1 MTRLIIDPP
10 AAGAWNMAVDE
21 ALLTSA
27 SESGQVTL
35 RFYRWK
41 EATLSLGYFQSHAQ
55 RMMHPASARCPL
67 VRRATGGGAIVH
79 HHELT
84 YSFVAPLS
92 DRLSADAEGLYCS
105 FHETLIDTLG
115 IFGVDAYL
123 CQPVTSLPR
132 DQEPFLC
139 FQRRAKGDVLCGA
152 FKITGSAQRRH
163 GGAVLQ
169 HGSVLLMQS
178 PQAPELPGVAELA
191 GRVLTTVEL
200 ATAWTPALAS
210 RLGVQFERGALTPA
224 ESGMAATVERE
235 KFASAG
241 WNERR

>member
-1 MTRLIIDPP
+1 
-10 AAGAWNMAVDE
+10 MAVDE
-21 ALLTSA
+21 ALLLSA
-27 SESGQVTL
+27 AESGRATL
-35 RFYRWK
+35 RFYAWQ

-55 RMMHPASARCPL
+55 RVMHPASAPCPL

-92 DRLSADAEGLYCS
+92 DRLSADAEGLYYS

-115 IFGVDAYL
+115 IFGVEARL
-123 CQPVTSLPR
+123 CQPVTILAR

-139 FQRRAKGDVLCGA
+139 FQRRAKGDVLCGD

-178 PQAPELPGVAELA
+178 PQTPELPGVAEIA
-191 GRVLTTVEL
+191 GRVLSTREL
-200 ATAWTPALAS
+200 ATAWTPALER
-210 RLGVQFERGALTPA
+210 RLGVQFERGELAPA
-224 ESGMAATVERE
+224 ESAVAATIERE